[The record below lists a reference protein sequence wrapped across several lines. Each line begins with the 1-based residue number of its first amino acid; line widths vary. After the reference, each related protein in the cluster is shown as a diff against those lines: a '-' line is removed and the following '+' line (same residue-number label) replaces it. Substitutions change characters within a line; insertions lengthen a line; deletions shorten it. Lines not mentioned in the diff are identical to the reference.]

1 MAFREARLTTPYT
14 VGVSNNKKIKSIR
27 AVIKPDI
34 PDNENERIKALQNL
48 NLLDTLEE
56 DAYDQLTL
64 IASQICD
71 VPIALVSLIDSSRQW
86 FKSHH
91 GLDVRETPKDIAF
104 CAHAINKPEEILIVE
119 DAAKDERFHDNP
131 LSTKAPNVKFYAGA
145 PLNTSEG
152 FCLGTLCVID
162 NKPKKLS
169 KTQQTSLTALANQVV
184 AQFEL
189 RRKNLILIEK
199 IKIIEQLNHDID
211 AFSYRLSH
219 DMQTPIRGILSIIE
233 FLKKEDA
240 DEISIS
246 LGEKIDQIEDRAKYG
261 LALVQGTIDYARVSK
276 ANLVFSEFK
285 LEDTAKFV
293 FANLANTDN
302 VKLELMNCKQIV
314 ITSKHVIQV
323 VFQNLMTNSLKFN
336 DKDTCII
343 SISSKIENNRLVID
357 YKDNGP
363 GISMKYAN
371 KIFEIFET
379 LNAKSENS
387 TGIGL
392 ATIKAVL
399 NKLSGHIRLMHSEVA
414 KGVHFNIDLPL
425 EIQKKG

>member
-1 MAFREARLTTPYT
+1 M
-14 VGVSNNKKIKSIR
+14 
-27 AVIKPDI
+27 IKPDI
-34 PDNENERIKALQNL
+34 PDNENERIKALQDL
-48 NLLDTLEE
+48 NILDTLEE

-71 VPIALVSLIDSSRQW
+71 VPIALVSLIDDNRQW

-91 GLDVRETPKDIAF
+91 GLEARETPRDIAF
-104 CAHAINKPEEILIVE
+104 CAHAINKPEEILMVE
-119 DAAKDERFHDNP
+119 DATKDNRFHDNP
-131 LSTKAPNVKFYAGA
+131 LSTKAPNVIFYAGA

-152 FCLGTLCVID
+152 FCLGTLCVIG

-169 KTQQTSLTALANQVV
+169 NTQQTALKALANQVV
-184 AQFEL
+184 AQLEL

-199 IKIIEQLNHDID
+199 IKIVEQLNHDID

-219 DMQTPIRGILSIIE
+219 DMLTPMRGILSIIE
-233 FLKKEDA
+233 FLKIDDA
-240 DEISIS
+240 DGISIS
-246 LGEKIDQIEDRAKYG
+246 LGEKIDQIKDRAKYG
-261 LALVQGTIDYARVSK
+261 LALVQSTIEYARVSK

-285 LEDTAKFV
+285 LEDTANLV
-293 FANLANTDN
+293 FANLANADN
-302 VKLELMNCKQIV
+302 VKLELMNCEQIV
-314 ITSKHVIQV
+314 ITSKLAIHVA
-323 VFQNLMTNSLKFN
+323 FQHLMTNSLKFN

-343 SISSKIENNRLVID
+343 SISSKIENNRLFID

-363 GISMKYAN
+363 GINIKYAN

-379 LNAKSENS
+379 LNPKSENS

-392 ATIKAVL
+392 ATLKTVL
-399 NKLSGHIRLMHSEVA
+399 NKLSGHIRLMHSEVG

-425 EIQKKG
+425 EILKKNDE

>member
-1 MAFREARLTTPYT
+1 
-14 VGVSNNKKIKSIR
+14 
-27 AVIKPDI
+27 VIKPDI
-34 PDNENERIKALQNL
+34 PDNENERIKALQDL
-48 NLLDTLEE
+48 NILDTLEE

-71 VPIALVSLIDSSRQW
+71 VPIALVSLIDDNRQW

-91 GLDVRETPKDIAF
+91 GLEARETPRDIAF
-104 CAHAINKPEEILIVE
+104 CAHAINKPEEILMVE
-119 DAAKDERFHDNP
+119 DATKDNRFHDNP
-131 LSTKAPNVKFYAGA
+131 LSTKAPNVIFYAGA

-152 FCLGTLCVID
+152 FCLGTLCVIG

-169 KTQQTSLTALANQVV
+169 NTQQTALKALANQVV
-184 AQFEL
+184 AQLEL

-199 IKIIEQLNHDID
+199 IKIVEQLNHDID

-219 DMQTPIRGILSIIE
+219 DMLTPMRGILSIIE
-233 FLKKEDA
+233 FLKIDDA
-240 DEISIS
+240 DGISIS
-246 LGEKIDQIEDRAKYG
+246 LGEKIDQIKDRAKYG
-261 LALVQGTIDYARVSK
+261 LALVESTIEYARISK

-285 LEDTAKFV
+285 LEDTANLV
-293 FANLANTDN
+293 FANLANADN
-302 VKLELMNCKQIV
+302 VKLELMNCEQIV
-314 ITSKHVIQV
+314 ITSKLAIHVA
-323 VFQNLMTNSLKFN
+323 FQHLMTNSLKFN

-343 SISSKIENNRLVID
+343 SISSKIENNRLFID

-363 GISMKYAN
+363 GINIKYAN

-379 LNAKSENS
+379 LNPKSENS

-392 ATIKAVL
+392 ATLKTVL
-399 NKLSGHIRLMHSEVA
+399 NKLSGHIRLMHSEVG

-425 EIQKKG
+425 EILKKNDE

>member
-1 MAFREARLTTPYT
+1 M
-14 VGVSNNKKIKSIR
+14 
-27 AVIKPDI
+27 IKPDI
-34 PDNENERIKALQNL
+34 PDNENERIKALQDL
-48 NLLDTLEE
+48 NILDTLEE

-71 VPIALVSLIDSSRQW
+71 VPIALVSLIDDNRQW

-91 GLDVRETPKDIAF
+91 GLEARETPRDIAF
-104 CAHAINKPEEILIVE
+104 CAHAINKPEEILMVE
-119 DAAKDERFHDNP
+119 DATKDNRFHDNP
-131 LSTKAPNVKFYAGA
+131 LSTKAPNVIFYAGA

-152 FCLGTLCVID
+152 FCLGTLCVIG

-169 KTQQTSLTALANQVV
+169 NTQQTALKALANQVV
-184 AQFEL
+184 AQLEL

-199 IKIIEQLNHDID
+199 IKIVEQLNHDID

-219 DMQTPIRGILSIIE
+219 DMLTPMRGILSIIE
-233 FLKKEDA
+233 FLKIDDA
-240 DEISIS
+240 DGISIS
-246 LGEKIDQIEDRAKYG
+246 LGEKIDQIKDRAKYG
-261 LALVQGTIDYARVSK
+261 LALVESTIEYARISK

-285 LEDTAKFV
+285 LEDTANLV
-293 FANLANTDN
+293 FANLANADN
-302 VKLELMNCKQIV
+302 VKLELMNCEQIV
-314 ITSKHVIQV
+314 ITSKLAIHVA
-323 VFQNLMTNSLKFN
+323 FQHLMTNSLKFN

-343 SISSKIENNRLVID
+343 SISSKIENNRLFID

-363 GISMKYAN
+363 GINIKYAN

-379 LNAKSENS
+379 LNPKSENS

-392 ATIKAVL
+392 ATLKTVL
-399 NKLSGHIRLMHSEVA
+399 NKLSGHIRLMHSEVG

-425 EIQKKG
+425 EILKKNDE

>member
-1 MAFREARLTTPYT
+1 
-14 VGVSNNKKIKSIR
+14 
-27 AVIKPDI
+27 VIKPDI
-34 PDNENERIKALQNL
+34 PDNENERIKALQDL
-48 NLLDTLEE
+48 NILDTLEE

-71 VPIALVSLIDSSRQW
+71 VPIALVSLIDDNRQW

-91 GLDVRETPKDIAF
+91 GLEARETPRDIAF
-104 CAHAINKPEEILIVE
+104 CAHAINKPEEILMVE
-119 DAAKDERFHDNP
+119 DATKDNRFHDNP
-131 LSTKAPNVKFYAGA
+131 LSTKAPNVIFYAGA

-152 FCLGTLCVID
+152 FCLGTLCVIG

-169 KTQQTSLTALANQVV
+169 NTQQTALKALANQVV
-184 AQFEL
+184 AQLEL

-199 IKIIEQLNHDID
+199 IKIVEQLNHDID

-219 DMQTPIRGILSIIE
+219 DMLTPMRGILSIIE
-233 FLKKEDA
+233 FLKIDDA
-240 DEISIS
+240 DGISIS
-246 LGEKIDQIEDRAKYG
+246 LGEKIDQIKDRAKYG
-261 LALVQGTIDYARVSK
+261 LALVQSTIEYARVSK

-285 LEDTAKFV
+285 LEDTANFV

-302 VKLELMNCKQIV
+302 VKLELINCEQIV
-314 ITSKHVIQV
+314 ITSKHAIQV

-343 SISSKIENNRLVID
+343 SISSKIENNRLFID

-363 GISMKYAN
+363 GINIKYAN

-379 LNAKSENS
+379 LNPKSENS

-392 ATIKAVL
+392 ATLKTVL
-399 NKLSGHIRLMHSEVA
+399 NKLSGHIRLMHSEVG

-425 EIQKKG
+425 EILKKNDE

>member
-1 MAFREARLTTPYT
+1 
-14 VGVSNNKKIKSIR
+14 
-27 AVIKPDI
+27 VIKPDI
-34 PDNENERIKALQNL
+34 PDNENERIKALQDL
-48 NLLDTLEE
+48 NILDTLEE

-71 VPIALVSLIDSSRQW
+71 VPIALVSLIDNDRQW

-104 CAHAINKPEEILIVE
+104 CAHAINKPEEILMVE
-119 DAAKDERFHDNP
+119 DATKDERFHDNP
-131 LSTKAPNVKFYAGA
+131 LSTKAPNVVFYAGA

-152 FCLGTLCVID
+152 FCLGTLCVIG

-169 KTQQTSLTALANQVV
+169 NTQQTALKALANQVV

-199 IKIIEQLNHDID
+199 IKIVEQLNHDID

-219 DMQTPIRGILSIIE
+219 DMQTPMRGILSIIE
-233 FLKKEDA
+233 FLKKDDA

-246 LGEKIDQIEDRAKYG
+246 LGEKIDQIKDRAKYG
-261 LALVQGTIDYARVSK
+261 LALVQGTVEYARVSK

-285 LEDTAKFV
+285 LEDTANFV

-302 VKLELMNCKQIV
+302 VKLELMNCEQIV
-314 ITSKHVIQV
+314 ITSKHAIQV

-343 SISSKIENNRLVID
+343 SISSKIENNRLFID

-363 GISMKYAN
+363 GINIKYAN

-379 LNAKSENS
+379 LNPKLENS

-392 ATIKAVL
+392 AALKTVL

-425 EIQKKG
+425 EILKKR

>member
-1 MAFREARLTTPYT
+1 
-14 VGVSNNKKIKSIR
+14 
-27 AVIKPDI
+27 VIKPDI
-34 PDNENERIKALQNL
+34 PDNENERIKALQDL
-48 NLLDTLEE
+48 NILDTLEE

-71 VPIALVSLIDSSRQW
+71 VPIALVTLIDDNRQW

-91 GLDVRETPKDIAF
+91 GLEARETPRDIAF
-104 CAHAINKPEEILIVE
+104 CAHAINKPEEILMVE
-119 DAAKDERFHDNP
+119 DATKDERFHDNP
-131 LSTKAPNVKFYAGA
+131 LSTKAPNVIFYAGA

-152 FCLGTLCVID
+152 FCLGTLCVIG

-169 KTQQTSLTALANQVV
+169 NTQQTALKALANQVV
-184 AQFEL
+184 AQLEL

-199 IKIIEQLNHDID
+199 IKIVEQLNHDID

-219 DMQTPIRGILSIIE
+219 DMQTPMRGILSIIE
-233 FLKKEDA
+233 FLKKDHA

-246 LGEKIDQIEDRAKYG
+246 LGEKIDQIKDRAKYG
-261 LALVQGTIDYARVSK
+261 LALVQSTIEYARVSK

-285 LEDTAKFV
+285 LEDTANFV

-302 VKLELMNCKQIV
+302 VKLELINCEQIV
-314 ITSKHVIQV
+314 ITSKHAIQV

-343 SISSKIENNRLVID
+343 SISSKIENNRLFID

-363 GISMKYAN
+363 GINIKYAN

-379 LNAKSENS
+379 LNPKSENS

-392 ATIKAVL
+392 ATLKTVL
-399 NKLSGHIRLMHSEVA
+399 NKLSGHIRLMHSEVG

-425 EIQKKG
+425 EILKKNDE

>member
-1 MAFREARLTTPYT
+1 M
-14 VGVSNNKKIKSIR
+14 
-27 AVIKPDI
+27 IKPDI
-34 PDNENERIKALQNL
+34 PDNENERIKALQDL
-48 NLLDTLEE
+48 NILDTLEE

-71 VPIALVSLIDSSRQW
+71 VPIALVSLIDNDRQW

-104 CAHAINKPEEILIVE
+104 CAHAINKPEEILMVE
-119 DAAKDERFHDNP
+119 DATKDERFHDNP
-131 LSTKAPNVKFYAGA
+131 LSTKAPNVVFYAGA

-152 FCLGTLCVID
+152 FCLGTLCVIG

-169 KTQQTSLTALANQVV
+169 NTQQTALKALANQVV

-199 IKIIEQLNHDID
+199 IKIVEQLNHDID

-219 DMQTPIRGILSIIE
+219 DMQTPMRGILSIIE
-233 FLKKEDA
+233 FLKKDDA

-246 LGEKIDQIEDRAKYG
+246 LGEKIDQIKDRAKYG
-261 LALVQGTIDYARVSK
+261 LALVQGTVEYARVSK

-285 LEDTAKFV
+285 LEDTANFV

-302 VKLELMNCKQIV
+302 VKLELMNCEQIV
-314 ITSKHVIQV
+314 ITSKHAIQV

-343 SISSKIENNRLVID
+343 SISSKIENNRLFID

-363 GISMKYAN
+363 GINIKYAN

-379 LNAKSENS
+379 LNPKSENS

-392 ATIKAVL
+392 AALKTVL

-425 EIQKKG
+425 EILKKR

>member
-1 MAFREARLTTPYT
+1 
-14 VGVSNNKKIKSIR
+14 
-27 AVIKPDI
+27 VIKPDI
-34 PDNENERIKALQNL
+34 PDNENERIKALQDL
-48 NLLDTLEE
+48 NILDTLEE

-71 VPIALVSLIDSSRQW
+71 VPIALVSLIHDNRQW

-91 GLDVRETPKDIAF
+91 GLEARETPRDIAF
-104 CAHAINKPEEILIVE
+104 CAHAINNPEEILMVE

-131 LSTKAPNVKFYAGA
+131 LSTKAPNVIFYAGA

-152 FCLGTLCVID
+152 FCLGTLCVIG

-169 KTQQTSLTALANQVV
+169 NTQQTALKALANQVV
-184 AQFEL
+184 AQLEL

-199 IKIIEQLNHDID
+199 IKIVEQLNHDID

-219 DMQTPIRGILSIIE
+219 DMLTPMRGILSIIE
-233 FLKKEDA
+233 FLKIDDA
-240 DEISIS
+240 DGISIS
-246 LGEKIDQIEDRAKYG
+246 LGEKIDQIKDRAKYG
-261 LALVQGTIDYARVSK
+261 LALVESTIEYARISK

-285 LEDTAKFV
+285 LEDTANLV
-293 FANLANTDN
+293 FANLANADN
-302 VKLELMNCKQIV
+302 VKLELMNCEQIV
-314 ITSKHVIQV
+314 ITSKLAIHVA
-323 VFQNLMTNSLKFN
+323 FQHLMTNSLKFN

-343 SISSKIENNRLVID
+343 SISSKIENNRLFID

-363 GISMKYAN
+363 GINIKYAN

-379 LNAKSENS
+379 LNPKSENS

-392 ATIKAVL
+392 ATLKTVL
-399 NKLSGHIRLMHSEVA
+399 NKLSGHIRLMHSEVG

-425 EIQKKG
+425 EILKKNDE

>member
-1 MAFREARLTTPYT
+1 M
-14 VGVSNNKKIKSIR
+14 
-27 AVIKPDI
+27 IKPDI
-34 PDNENERIKALQNL
+34 PDNENERIKALQDL
-48 NLLDTLEE
+48 NILDTLEE

-71 VPIALVSLIDSSRQW
+71 VPIALVSLIDDNRQW

-91 GLDVRETPKDIAF
+91 GLEARETPRDIAF
-104 CAHAINKPEEILIVE
+104 CAHAINKPEEILMVE
-119 DAAKDERFHDNP
+119 DATKDNRFHDNP
-131 LSTKAPNVKFYAGA
+131 LSTKAPNVIFYAGA

-152 FCLGTLCVID
+152 FCLGTLCVIG

-169 KTQQTSLTALANQVV
+169 NTQQTALKALANQVV
-184 AQFEL
+184 AQLEL

-199 IKIIEQLNHDID
+199 IKIVEQLNHDID

-219 DMQTPIRGILSIIE
+219 DMLTPMRGILSIIE
-233 FLKKEDA
+233 FLKKDHA

-246 LGEKIDQIEDRAKYG
+246 LGEKIDQIKDRAKYG
-261 LALVQGTIDYARVSK
+261 LALVESTIEYARISK

-285 LEDTAKFV
+285 LEDTANLV
-293 FANLANTDN
+293 FANLANADN
-302 VKLELMNCKQIV
+302 VKLELMNCEQIV
-314 ITSKHVIQV
+314 ITSKLAIHVA
-323 VFQNLMTNSLKFN
+323 FQHLMTNSLKFN

-343 SISSKIENNRLVID
+343 SISSKIENNRLFID

-363 GISMKYAN
+363 GINIKYAN

-379 LNAKSENS
+379 LNPKSENS

-392 ATIKAVL
+392 ATLKTVL
-399 NKLSGHIRLMHSEVA
+399 NKLSGHIRLMHSEVG

-425 EIQKKG
+425 EILKKNDE

>member
-1 MAFREARLTTPYT
+1 M
-14 VGVSNNKKIKSIR
+14 
-27 AVIKPDI
+27 IKPDI
-34 PDNENERIKALQNL
+34 PDNENERIKALQDL
-48 NLLDTLEE
+48 NILDTLEE

-71 VPIALVSLIDSSRQW
+71 VPIALVSLIDDNRQW

-91 GLDVRETPKDIAF
+91 GLEARETPRDIAF
-104 CAHAINKPEEILIVE
+104 CAHAINKPEEILMVE

-131 LSTKAPNVKFYAGA
+131 LSTKAPNVIFYAGA

-152 FCLGTLCVID
+152 FCLGTLCVIG

-169 KTQQTSLTALANQVV
+169 NTQQTALKALANQVV
-184 AQFEL
+184 AQLEL

-199 IKIIEQLNHDID
+199 IKIVEQLNHDID

-219 DMQTPIRGILSIIE
+219 DMLTPMRGILSIIE
-233 FLKKEDA
+233 FLKIDDA
-240 DEISIS
+240 DGISIS
-246 LGEKIDQIEDRAKYG
+246 LGEKIDQIKDRAKYG
-261 LALVQGTIDYARVSK
+261 LALVESTIEYARISK

-285 LEDTAKFV
+285 LEDTANLV
-293 FANLANTDN
+293 FANLANADN
-302 VKLELMNCKQIV
+302 VKLELMNCEQIV
-314 ITSKHVIQV
+314 ITSKLAIHVA
-323 VFQNLMTNSLKFN
+323 FQHLMTNSLKFN
-336 DKDTCII
+336 DKDTTCII
-343 SISSKIENNRLVID
+343 SISSKIENNRLFID

-363 GISMKYAN
+363 GINIKYAN

-379 LNAKSENS
+379 LNPKSENS

-392 ATIKAVL
+392 ATLKTVL
-399 NKLSGHIRLMHSEVA
+399 NKLSGHIRLMHSEVG

-425 EIQKKG
+425 EILKKNDE

>member
-1 MAFREARLTTPYT
+1 
-14 VGVSNNKKIKSIR
+14 
-27 AVIKPDI
+27 VIKPDI
-34 PDNENERIKALQNL
+34 PDNENERIKALQDL
-48 NLLDTLEE
+48 NILDTLEE

-71 VPIALVSLIDSSRQW
+71 VPIALVSLIDDNRQW

-91 GLDVRETPKDIAF
+91 GLEARETPRDIAF
-104 CAHAINKPEEILIVE
+104 CAHAINKPEEILMVE
-119 DAAKDERFHDNP
+119 DATKDNRFHDNP
-131 LSTKAPNVKFYAGA
+131 LSTKAPNVIFYAGA

-152 FCLGTLCVID
+152 FCLGTLCVIG

-169 KTQQTSLTALANQVV
+169 NTQQAALKALANQVV
-184 AQFEL
+184 AQLEL

-199 IKIIEQLNHDID
+199 IKIVEQLNHDID

-219 DMQTPIRGILSIIE
+219 DMLTPMRGILSIIE
-233 FLKKEDA
+233 FLKKDHA

-246 LGEKIDQIEDRAKYG
+246 LGEKIDQIKDRAKYG
-261 LALVQGTIDYARVSK
+261 LALVQSTIEYARVSK

-285 LEDTAKFV
+285 LEDTANFV

-302 VKLELMNCKQIV
+302 VKLELINCEQIV
-314 ITSKHVIQV
+314 ITSKLAIHVA
-323 VFQNLMTNSLKFN
+323 FQHLMTNSLKFN

-343 SISSKIENNRLVID
+343 SISSKIENNRLFID

-363 GISMKYAN
+363 GINIKYAN

-379 LNAKSENS
+379 LNPKSENS

-392 ATIKAVL
+392 ATLKTVL
-399 NKLSGHIRLMHSEVA
+399 NKLSGHIRLMHSEVG

-425 EIQKKG
+425 EILKKNDE